1 MAASPSRFSLSV
13 LAVLAGLIGFAPT
26 PLAAQAVSNT
36 AEFEAWRKV
45 Q

>member
-1 MAASPSRFSLSV
+1 M
-13 LAVLAGLIGFAPT
+13 AGLATFAPT